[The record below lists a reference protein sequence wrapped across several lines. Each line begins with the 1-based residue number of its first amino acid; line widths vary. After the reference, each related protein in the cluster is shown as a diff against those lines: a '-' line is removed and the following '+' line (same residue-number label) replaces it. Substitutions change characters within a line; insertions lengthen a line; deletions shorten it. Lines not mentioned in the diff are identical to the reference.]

1 MRVWLLA
8 IWMALAGALSSH
20 AGAWP
25 REPGRGF
32 VAAGFEAVTTRGAL
46 APTGIAEDPSPDF
59 TGYRTFYAEIGVT
72 PRLTLGLDFGAD
84 DPGGGKWVGGQMA
97 SQIGYPSADSSQD
110 VYDWP
115 QVSGWTGIAFARLAV
130 GPLDARHRFAL
141 SLGAGARR
149 YEEPGLFYGL
159 ERRVEEPVLRA
170 GAAWGAGFDGPFGP
184 GWASLAGSVDW
195 RQDTGGQV
203 RKLDATLGFKP
214 EGRWIYIFQVQGGD
228 YPDAPAFVKLAPGIV
243 TPLVGGLSLE
253 TGLIWGFHGSDEV
266 GLRTALWFEW

>member
-1 MRVWLLA
+1 MRVWRLA
-8 IWMALAGALSSH
+8 ISMAWAGALAAH

-25 REPGRGF
+25 RDPGSGF
-32 VAAGFEAVTTRGAL
+32 IAAGFEAVTRREAL
-46 APTGIAEDPSPDF
+46 DADAIADDPSPDF
-59 TGYRTFYAEIGVT
+59 TGYRTLYAEIGVT

-84 DPGGGKWVGGQMA
+84 DPGGGRWVGRQMTA
-97 SQIGYPSADSSQD
+97 QLGLPAADSPQD
-110 VYDWP
+110 ATDWP

-149 YEEPGLFYGL
+149 YEEPGLFFGL

-195 RQDTGGQV
+195 RRDTGGQV

-214 EGRWIYIFQVQGGD
+214 EGRWTYILQVQGGD